1 MRTIIVKLK
10 NGHIIR
16 IEMGENDCPI
26 KTIKEHGIKTT
37 TKYQLL

>member
-1 MRTIIVKLK
+1 MKILTVKLK

-16 IEMGENDCPI
+16 IEMGDNDCPI
-26 KTIKEHGIKTT
+26 KTLKENGIKTT